1 MSHCLYS
8 NPTFSATLPICFTP
22 TTNIILYL
30 EHDSPPSLRL
40 YNNNNTMRLSK
51 RHFSPLSLCLSV
63 FSSGFRFPGK
73 FQAQRRFLNSSAA
86 GQFFYST
93 FWFIFLWSLV
103 DWCRNHTKQFINFAV
118 CVWFHV
124 TDFAKWLEKFRSEPL
139 DREGRCA

>member
-8 NPTFSATLPICFTP
+8 NPTFSATLPICSTP
-22 TTNIILYL
+22 TTTIILYI

-86 GQFFYST
+86 GQFFSFD

-103 DWCRNHTKQFINFAV
+103 DWSSSLTLRSLCVCV

-124 TDFAKWLEKFRSEPL
+124 TDFAKWLVCCGEIFQ
-139 DREGRCA
+139 